1 MHINYKTQLIFK
13 QKNHKPSENYMK
25 SYFHEQQKKYEKEEG
40 HNNTSTG
47 LKGVQRGKYGRGE
60 EGS

>member
-1 MHINYKTQLIFK
+1 MIFK

-25 SYFHEQQKKYEKEEG
+25 SYFHEQQKEYEKEDG